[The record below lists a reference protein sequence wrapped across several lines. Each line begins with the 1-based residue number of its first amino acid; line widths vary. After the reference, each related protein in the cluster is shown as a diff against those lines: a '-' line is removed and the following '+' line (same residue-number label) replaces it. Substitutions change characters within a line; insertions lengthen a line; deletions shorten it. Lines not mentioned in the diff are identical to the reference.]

1 MNTLT
6 QTSSAAPLATSQ
18 KAGTVKASAALAPVH
33 TGNSWGRMLAATLLA
48 AAVAALAVV
57 ADRLVATWSDGDL
70 LATWLA
76 LWGVVFAGSLLLA
89 GTARRVAQRVMA
101 GLDGWAQQRATRR
114 AEARFQRLARAD
126 ARLMADLAAVRFR
139 ETVPAATPAD
149 HSGYSGHSAAP
160 GLSLG
165 QAPTEHDVQAN
176 HDALAPMGV
185 PGLDLPSWVTLG
197 LRPSLSTYVGWAQGR
212 KYDVYY
218 I

>member
-6 QTSSAAPLATSQ
+6 QTSSSAVLATSQ
-18 KAGTVKASAALAPVH
+18 KAGSMKAGKGLASDTAAGQGTAPRGSH
-33 TGNSWGRMLAATLLA
+33 WGRMLAATLLA

-57 ADRLVATWSDGDL
+57 ADRLVSTWSDGDL

-101 GLDGWAQQRATRR
+101 GLDSWAQERAAER
-114 AEARFQRLARAD
+114 AEARYQRLARTD
-126 ARLMADLAAVRFR
+126 VQHLA
-139 ETVPAATPAD
+139 E
-149 HSGYSGHSAAP
+149 
-160 GLSLG
+160 
-165 QAPTEHDVQAN
+165 VQAN
-176 HDALAPMGV
+176 HDALAPMGA
-185 PGLDLPSWVTLG
+185 PGLDLPGWITLG
-197 LRPSLSTYVGWAQGR
+197 NRPSLSTYVGWAQGR